1 MTHLPI
7 PPEGTPQD
15 GAPDPQQGVRT
26 VTEAKA
32 LAALAHPYRARL
44 MDALKVDGPS
54 TASTLARRTGQAV
67 GSASHHLKVL
77 HDAGLVAEA
86 PELARDRR
94 ERWWRLVAPRLRWS
108 RQEFAADA
116 AAVTA
121 AQAAEALHLQRQFD
135 RVREWQANAGSAP
148 EWDGAAFATETW
160 VHLSPEELAA
170 LGEEIT
176 AVLVRWAERPRPDD
190 GVEREPVL
198 VFGRGFPAQP

>member
-1 MTHLPI
+1 MTHPPI

-135 RVREWQANAGSAP
+135 RVQEWQANAGSAP

>member
-1 MTHLPI
+1 MT
-7 PPEGTPQD
+7 PPPDPTESTPED
-15 GAPDPQQGVRT
+15 GAPEQHEVRT

-32 LAALAHPYRARL
+32 LAALANPYRARL

-54 TASTLARRTGQAV
+54 TASALARRTGQAV

-77 HDAGLVAEA
+77 HDAGLVDEA

-108 RQEFAADA
+108 RQEFAADS

-121 AQAAEALHLQRQFD
+121 AEAAEALHLQRQFD
-135 RVREWQANAGSAP
+135 RVREWQANAESAP
-148 EWDGAAFATETW
+148 EWDGAAFSTETW
-160 VHLSPEELAA
+160 VHLSPAELAT

>member
-1 MTHLPI
+1 MTPSPTG
-7 PPEGTPQD
+7 PP
-15 GAPDPQQGVRT
+15 PDPADSGSSPAPART
-26 VTEAKA
+26 LTEAKA

-54 TASTLARRTGQAV
+54 TASELARRTGQAV

-108 RQEFAADA
+108 RHEFAEDS
-116 AAVTA
+116 AAVAA
-121 AQAAEALHLQRQFD
+121 AQAAEALQLQRQVD
-135 RVREWQANAGSAP
+135 RVRAWQANAGSAP
-148 EWDGAAFATETW
+148 EWDRTAFATETW
-160 VHLSPEELAA
+160 LRLTPDELAE
-170 LGEEIT
+170 LGDEIT
-176 AVLVRWAERPRPDD
+176 AVLVRWGRRTPPDD
-190 GVEREPVL
+190 GAEREPVL